1 MKKVLLVL
9 LIIIIAIQFI
19 PSQKNIAAGDS
30 PNSIT
35 KVYDVPPDVQQIL
48 KTSCNDCHSNNTQYP
63 WYNRIQPVAMY
74 LAYHV
79 KDGKRELN
87 FDEFAAYS
95 PEKRLHKIEETR
107 EVIQKN
113 EMPLQSYTIIH
124 SDAILSDA
132 QKQTLINWTNSIAPH
147 HHE

>member
-19 PSQKNIAAGDS
+19 PSEKNIAAGDN

-35 KVYDVPPDVQQIL
+35 KVYDVPADVQQIL

-63 WYNRIQPVAMY
+63 WYNRIQPVAMF

-124 SDAILSDA
+124 SDAVLTEA
-132 QKQTLINWTNSIAPH
+132 QQQTLINWTNSIAPD